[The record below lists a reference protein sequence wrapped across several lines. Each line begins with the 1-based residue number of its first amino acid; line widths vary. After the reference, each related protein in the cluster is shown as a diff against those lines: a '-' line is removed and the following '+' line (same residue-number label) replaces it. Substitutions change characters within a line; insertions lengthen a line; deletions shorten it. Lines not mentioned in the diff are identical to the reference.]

1 MIPEFL
7 AGLSRLFWRLHAEE
21 GQALAEYGLLLALVV
36 IASLIALAALGLAI
50 AGIFSSVS
58 IAMP

>member
-1 MIPEFL
+1 MIPQL
-7 AGLSRLFWRLHAEE
+7 LTGLSRLFLRLRAEE

-50 AGIFSSVS
+50 AGIFNSVS